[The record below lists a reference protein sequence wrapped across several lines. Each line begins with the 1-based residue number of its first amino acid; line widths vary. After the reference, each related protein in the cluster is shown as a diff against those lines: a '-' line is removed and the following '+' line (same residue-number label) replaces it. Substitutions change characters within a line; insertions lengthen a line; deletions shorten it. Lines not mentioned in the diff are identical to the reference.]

1 MPSEEAR
8 GASARRSEDADC
20 DLRRGAPPLESS
32 DPRVKQ
38 LFRPESSV
46 IERQQLGLHARLSP
60 VSVTVV
66 LPDEMVKERKIAQK
80 STIRRG
86 PEEGVLCKLVE
97 RRDYKL
103 NEIQLFTIQQF

>member
-1 MPSEEAR
+1 M
-8 GASARRSEDADC
+8 
-20 DLRRGAPPLESS
+20 
-32 DPRVKQ
+32 KQ

-46 IERQQLGLHARLSP
+46 IERQQLGFHARLSP

-66 LPDEMVKERKIAQK
+66 LPDEMVKERKIELK

-86 PEEGVLCKLVE
+86 PEVGVLCKLVE

-103 NEIQLFTIQQF
+103 NEIQLFSNSDFLETPSRWIILIY